1 MSYLHPLVGTL
12 TIALLLWVGTQGLRS
27 RHKARYAPAA
37 RRAHAKFAPAALWA
51 CIAVAIAGPVSVVLT
66 REDLE
71 LVDSWHFWFGWLV
84 ALLMVSAWFTSRR
97 LHQDPRFKQLHPY
110 FGIAAMLLAIFGA
123 MLGFGMLP

>member
-1 MSYLHPLVGTL
+1 MSYVHPLVGTL
-12 TIALLLWVGTQGLRS
+12 VIALLLWVGAQGLRS
-27 RHKARYAPAA
+27 RHKARYAPGA
-37 RRAHAKFAPAALWA
+37 RKLHARFAPVALWG
-51 CIAVAIAGPVSVVLT
+51 CVVVAVAGPLSVVFT

-84 ALLMVSAWFTSRR
+84 ALLMVSAWFSSRR
-97 LHQDPRFKQLHPY
+97 LHEDPRLKQLHPY